1 MWEGHCMSIE
11 ITHNAEDQRYEI
23 AVDGERVGVAEARVE
38 GDVVVFPHTEIDER
52 FEGRGLA
59 GQLVAYAL
67 DDVRS
72 QGKKVRPACVY
83 VRRYID
89 ERPELHDL
97 LAG

>member
-1 MWEGHCMSIE
+1 MDIE
-11 ITHNAEDQRYEI
+11 ISHNAEKQRYEI
-23 AVDGERVGVAEARVE
+23 AVDGQRVGVAEARVE
-38 GDVVVFPHTEIDER
+38 GDVVVFPHTEVDER

-59 GQLVAYAL
+59 GRLVAYAL